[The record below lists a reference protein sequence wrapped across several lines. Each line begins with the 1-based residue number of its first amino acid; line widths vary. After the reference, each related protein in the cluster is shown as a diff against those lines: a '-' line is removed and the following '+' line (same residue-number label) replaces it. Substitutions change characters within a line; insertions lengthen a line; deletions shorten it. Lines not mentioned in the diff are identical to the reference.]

1 MDFWGILE
9 YTVAVTVIGL
19 FIWLG
24 KLIFHDK
31 LDARWHYFIWLVLL
45 VRLLVPFRFGLISTP
60 ISVFQDIPLETW
72 IEMGRIL
79 AEKGGYGEVIIGLGK
94 LWLLGAV
101 LLGGFYLA
109 MWAVLRIRIARAPKA
124 DEDVRRY
131 VDRIAGKYGLKSC
144 SDIRILNIQAHESQ
158 TQGEKQVKPLFLLLA
173 ADYFV
178 HWIWQFENGV
188 EMLLTTVIYIYAIY
202 VLFGEVA
209 ERIRAQQ
216 PECAGRLDVIRAGMV
231 LLPMFAFLSS
241 AYGNNVLNIAV
252 IFAVVALAAS
262 CTVVICG
269 IVPERPGG

>member
-19 FIWLG
+19 FIWLV

-79 AEKGGYGEVIIGLGK
+79 AEKRGYGEVIIGLGK

-188 EMLLTTVIYIYAIY
+188 EMLLTTVIYIYAI
-202 VLFGEVA
+202 
-209 ERIRAQQ
+209 
-216 PECAGRLDVIRAGMV
+216 
-231 LLPMFAFLSS
+231 
-241 AYGNNVLNIAV
+241 
-252 IFAVVALAAS
+252 
-262 CTVVICG
+262 
-269 IVPERPGG
+269 